1 MKRFF
6 HRIILFVAVIA
17 LVVSCSDKPDET
29 VANLKVS
36 ITNEVNAST
45 AYWAFAAKAREE
57 GYKNIANMFR
67 AVTYAEQIHEKNHN
81 DVLKKMGEFEFKPT
95 AVTPKINSTLENLQ
109 TAISGEF
116 NEYTVMYPDFIATA
130 QKGHFNDA
138 ARSFTLAMLAEK
150 NHEDYFKDALNILNT
165 TESDKT
171 VHSKLFVCTECGGMD
186 HEPFYKCPICKADDE
201 RQFYQPRVFDANHLY

>member
-6 HRIILFVAVIA
+6 HRIILFVAFIA

-29 VANLKVS
+29 VANLKVA
-36 ITNEVNAST
+36 ITNEVYTST

-57 GYKNIANMFR
+57 GYKNIANMFK

-95 AVTPKINSTLENLQ
+95 AQTPTVNSTLENLQ

-130 QKGHFNDA
+130 EKGHFNDA
-138 ARSFTLAMLAEK
+138 VRSFTLAMKAEK

-171 VHSKLFVCTECGGMD
+171 VPSKWFVCTECGGMFK
-186 HEPFYKCPICKADDE
+186 EQFYDCRLCKADGD
-201 RQFYQPRVFDANHLY
+201 RQFYQPRLFDADQLY